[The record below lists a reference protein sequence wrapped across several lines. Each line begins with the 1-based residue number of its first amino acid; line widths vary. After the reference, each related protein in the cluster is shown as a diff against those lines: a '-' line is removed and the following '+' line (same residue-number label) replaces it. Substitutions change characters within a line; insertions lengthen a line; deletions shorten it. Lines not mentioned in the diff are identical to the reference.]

1 MPNHKFLRGESC
13 IMIRK
18 NNRNI
23 LLFIFAFFLLISFQ
37 PKAEAVS
44 TDEISAK
51 AAILIDEDSGRVLFA
66 KNADQRLPQAS
77 LTKIMTALLVIE
89 NGDLDKDVVISKN
102 AEETGESSIW
112 LEEGEVLSRN
122 ELLYALMLPSA
133 NDAAV
138 ALAESVAGSEQ
149 LFVSQMNERAKEL
162 NLQNTHFANPH
173 GLDAEG
179 HYTSAYDLASL
190 AREGMKYSLFRKV
203 VTTKEMSIPWPGHSW
218 ERSLINRN
226 QLLSRY
232 QGSRGVKTGYTS
244 NAGCCLVGAAQK
256 GDMKLI
262 TVVMNSDDM
271 YGDTEKLLDY
281 GFDNY
286 EMDFLEEAARAYQ
299 IKVSRGTSRTI
310 SVKPDRQI
318 AVAVLSTEK
327 DQLSF
332 KTELTEQVQAPV
344 KKGSVLGKGTV
355 LLNDQEIGQI
365 NYIAQEDV
373 AEKPPF
379 WIACLNWFRSL
390 FS

>member
-1 MPNHKFLRGESC
+1 
-13 IMIRK
+13 MIFK
-18 NNRNI
+18 NNRN
-23 LLFIFAFFLLISFQ
+23 LWLFIFVFFLVILFQ
-37 PKAEAVS
+37 PKAEAAS
-44 TDEISAK
+44 AADISAK

-66 KNADQRLPQAS
+66 ENAEQRLPEAS

-89 NGDLDKDVVISKN
+89 NGDLDKNVVISKN

-149 LFVSQMNERAKEL
+149 LFVSQMNDRAREL

-179 HYTSAYDLASL
+179 HYTSAFDLASL
-190 AREGMKYSLFRKV
+190 AREGLKYSLFRDV
-203 VTTKEMSIPWPGHSW
+203 VTTKEMSIPWPGHTW
-218 ERSLINRN
+218 ERSLLNRN
-226 QLLSRY
+226 QLLNRY

-244 NAGCCLVGAAQK
+244 NAGCCLVGAAQR

-262 TVVMNSDDM
+262 TVVMNSYDM
-271 YGDTEKLLDY
+271 YGDTEKLLNY

-286 EMDFLEEAARAYQ
+286 EMESLEEVDQPRQ
-299 IKVSRGTSRTI
+299 IKVSGGTSKTI
-310 SVKPDRQI
+310 SVKPERQL
-318 AVAVLSTEK
+318 AVAVLPAEK
-327 DQLSF
+327 DQLTL
-332 KTELTEQVQAPV
+332 KTDLAEQVQAPV

-355 LLNDQEIGQI
+355 LLNDKEIGQI

-373 AEKPPF
+373 VKKPPF
-379 WIACLNWFRSL
+379 WVAFIDWFRSL
-390 FS
+390 F